1 MGRLHGDTLQVAA
14 EHHLVYQLLM
24 RGYDASLPGSAGGDI
39 FVCSADG
46 LRVALLRLYVLDE
59 QGRSQRGQSLAVA
72 RNRACICVEL
82 GGADDA
88 PVYFILPSAVFV
100 QVTSWHRGLLE
111 PYREAWRLLGLEGA
125 SLRIA
130 S

>member
-1 MGRLHGDTLQVAA
+1 MGRLHDDTLQVAA

-39 FVCSADG
+39 FACSADG
-46 LRVALLRLYVLDE
+46 LRVALLRVHVLDE
-59 QGRSQRGQSLAVA
+59 QGALPRGQAVAVA
-72 RNRACICVEL
+72 RNRACVCVEL
-82 GGADDA
+82 AGADDV
-88 PVYFILPSAVFV
+88 PVYFIVPSALFV
-100 QVTSWHRGLLE
+100 QVAVWTRRQLE
-111 PYREAWRLLGLEGA
+111 PHRDAWRLLGLEGP